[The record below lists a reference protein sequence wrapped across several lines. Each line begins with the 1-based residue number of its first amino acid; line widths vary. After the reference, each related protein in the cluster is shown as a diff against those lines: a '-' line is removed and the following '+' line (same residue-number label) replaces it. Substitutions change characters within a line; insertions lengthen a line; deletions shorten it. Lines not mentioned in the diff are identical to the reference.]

1 MTGPVGLADRRRDPH
16 PQRRC
21 TARGRARQRWLG
33 PCRAREHGARRASSS
48 PRSSR
53 LASPASAFAEVRYRV
68 KTWNELDSCLAD
80 ARAALDL
87 VDRPTLLV
95 GFSMGGAV
103 SIGVSTH
110 PSVVA
115 VLGLAP
121 WIPERLSLEGLVG
134 KRFDVLHGSW
144 DRYLPGIPG
153 VSAASSRRGFD
164 RARAL
169 GIDGSYELI
178 ERGLHGA
185 AVRRRSGALL
195 RFRERRPGS
204 MEWERGSRSFRVRVP
219 SGPPTRARE
228 RLRRLPN
235 PRQASTRAYGA
246 RADSSSAGARSRP
259 VRASRVS
266 GSSATRCRAAV
277 GRARGAQMPGT
288 RGGCCA
294 SPPRR

>member
-1 MTGPVGLADRRRDPH
+1 MTGPLGLPTGAEIRTRNDAAPLAVVLVNGGS
-16 PQRRC
+16 
-21 TARGRARQRWLG
+21 ARAVPGTWSATSELL
-33 PCRAREHGARRASSS
+33 ATELA
-48 PRSSR
+48 PRFPGLSFS
-53 LASPASAFAEVRYRV
+53 EVRYRV
-68 KTWNELDSCLAD
+68 KTWNELDSCCAD

-87 VDRPTLLV
+87 VERPTLLV

-121 WIPERLSLEGLVG
+121 WIPERLSFDGLVG
-134 KRFDVLHGSW
+134 KRLDVLHGSW

-153 VSAASSRRGFD
+153 VSAASSRRGFE

-195 RFRERRPGS
+195 RLP
-204 MEWERGSRSFRVRVP
+204 
-219 SGPPTRARE
+219 RARAWIDGVGE
-228 RLRRLPN
+228 RL
-235 PRQASTRAYGA
+235 AWFEAWCG
-246 RADSSSAGARSRP
+246 
-259 VRASRVS
+259 VS
-266 GSSATRCRAAV
+266 
-277 GRARGAQMPGT
+277 
-288 RGGCCA
+288 
-294 SPPRR
+294 